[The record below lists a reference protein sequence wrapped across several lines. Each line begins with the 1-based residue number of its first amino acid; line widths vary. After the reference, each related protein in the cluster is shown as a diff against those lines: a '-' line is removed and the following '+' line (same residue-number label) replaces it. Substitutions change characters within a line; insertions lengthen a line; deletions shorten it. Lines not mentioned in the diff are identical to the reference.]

1 MAGPDPTSSGRG
13 ARRWA
18 AAGAVVALG
27 LLLLLIL
34 QLRSQPGAS
43 PDASVDAPRRPL
55 AAGRTAEAL
64 PAAPLPPEP
73 ERPLEPAVLGRVV
86 SSWTGTPVAGAELTF
101 AAPQGAL
108 TSRAGPDG
116 AFRFVPPGPGS
127 YQLAAV
133 LAEGYVPFGPDWGQ
147 SPIRFVSPLPP
158 GSPDLVV
165 SLEPETRFRGKV
177 EREDGGPLP
186 EATVTLRV
194 AGGGGPALASAERR
208 WTTDAQ
214 GEFRGTAPEDGVLVA
229 RREGFL
235 PGMASVKRARTALQ
249 LVRLVLKAAPEGA
262 AAEQR
267 LAGQVVDGA
276 GVPVPAATVTLGAG
290 RGRGPLGWALL
301 PGAVSTDAD
310 GRFAFTGVPETTSW
324 AQARTA
330 DGLSD
335 PTGVHPGQTDAVL
348 VVKPGGILAGRVLY
362 SDGRPAPSFALKVS
376 RQRRWPET
384 PPVTLSIVDPEGRW
398 ELRGQRSGGYLLEA
412 AAPGAAASGPVRIEL
427 PSGGGRVEKDIRLRR
442 GHRLLGVVRD
452 ARTRAPVERAE
463 VSLEA
468 SPAEEAVLARSDV
481 FTGEDG
487 RFELDGLPETP
498 ATLTVDAEGYNR
510 KLVTLA
516 AGRDDVEILLR
527 AVPSGQEPATDLV
540 GIGAVVNRGDQGIVL
555 GAVVPSGGAALAG
568 LAEGDTILRIDGSA
582 VTDLGFAEA
591 VQLLRGEEGSVVRL
605 EVRRSDGSTTTVAV
619 TRRAVSF

>member
-1 MAGPDPTSSGRG
+1 
-13 ARRWA
+13 
-18 AAGAVVALG
+18 
-27 LLLLLIL
+27 
-34 QLRSQPGAS
+34 
-43 PDASVDAPRRPL
+43 
-55 AAGRTAEAL
+55 
-64 PAAPLPPEP
+64 
-73 ERPLEPAVLGRVV
+73 V
-86 SSWTGTPVAGAELTF
+86 SSWTGAPIPGAELTF

-108 TSRAGPDG
+108 SSRTGPDG

-133 LAEGYVPFGPDWGQ
+133 LAEGHVPFGPDWGQ

-158 GSPDLVV
+158 GAPELVV

-177 EREDGGPLP
+177 EREDGSPVP
-186 EATVTLRV
+186 EAMVTLRV
-194 AGGGGPALASAERR
+194 AGGGGPALASTERK

-214 GEFRGTAPEDGVLVA
+214 GEFRGTAPEDAVLVA

-235 PGMASVKRARTALQ
+235 PAMATVKRARTALQ

-262 AAEQR
+262 AGEQR

-276 GVPVPAATVTLGAG
+276 GVPVPGATVTLGAG

-301 PGAVSTDAD
+301 PAAVSTDAD

-330 DGLSD
+330 DAVSD

-348 VVKPGGILAGRVLY
+348 VVKPGGILSGRVLY

-384 PPVTLSIVDPEGRW
+384 PPVTLSVVDPDGRW
-398 ELRGQRSGGYLLEA
+398 ELRGQRSGAYLLEA
-412 AAPGAAASGPVRIEL
+412 AAPGAAASGPVRVEL
-427 PSGGGRVEKDIRLRR
+427 PSGSRVEKEIRLRR
-442 GHRLLGVVRD
+442 GHHLLGVVRD
-452 ARTRAPVERAE
+452 GRTRAPVARAE
-463 VSLEA
+463 VALEA

-481 FTGEDG
+481 FTSEDG
-487 RFELDGLPETP
+487 RFELDGLPEAP
-498 ATLTVDAEGYNR
+498 ATVTVDAEGYNR

-516 AGRDDVEILLR
+516 AGRGEVEILLR

-568 LAEGDTILRIDGSA
+568 LAEGDVILRIDGSA

-605 EVRRSDGSTTTVAV
+605 EVRRSDGSTTTVQV